1 MTNLT
6 NVLNYKCRLLS
17 NCGTSK
23 TVVGNFG
30 FFLGGGGGET
40 IHGSHMHGVLGTMGC
55 TIYRGITQC
64 MVYENE

>member
-6 NVLNYKCRLLS
+6 NVLNYKCRSLS
-17 NCGTSK
+17 NCGTKK
-23 TVVGNFG
+23 TVVGNLG
-30 FFLGGGGGET
+30 VFFWGGET